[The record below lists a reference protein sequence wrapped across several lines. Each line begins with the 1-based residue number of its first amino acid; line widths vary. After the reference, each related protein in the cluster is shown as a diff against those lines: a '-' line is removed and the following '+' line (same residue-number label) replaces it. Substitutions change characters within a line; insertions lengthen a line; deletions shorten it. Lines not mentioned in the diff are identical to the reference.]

1 MGSPFS
7 ILLKK
12 NLVFGKD
19 KKIFTITPQSPR
31 KYCYFGAF
39 KIFLSKIVTGDPQ
52 LLFHI
57 LKVKCLRLYA
67 KNNMNFYQA
76 VFPEQNFLENIHK

>member
-1 MGSPFS
+1 M
-7 ILLKK
+7 
-12 NLVFGKD
+12 
-19 KKIFTITPQSPR
+19 
-31 KYCYFGAF
+31 
-39 KIFLSKIVTGDPQ
+39 TGDPQ

-76 VFPEQNFLENIHK
+76 VFPEQNFLENIHKKSGFWGTNQLIFTLSVESYG